1 MTKKSQNSVRDHI
14 ARKTGLTASI
24 SNINRAQRLT
34 YQGEERITNALPR
47 RGADQISYTKVRNGS
62 RLLYQSYRSGSRL
75 LYQGWITSPVPRL
88 GPVPK
93 VDHSSCSKTRIGE
106 WLGVNHVSPTKAGSR
121 LLYQDLEWSASP
133 VTRLGV
139 KHVSCQKCIKKGEFK
154 MFIFKLQTKANICIL
169 QRCCLSSS
177 FSSA

>member
-1 MTKKSQNSVRDHI
+1 MPERRARLLQYQTLSRQRDSRTK
-14 ARKTGLTASI
+14 ARSGSLI
-24 SNINRAQRLT
+24 L
-34 YQGEERITNALPR
+34 YQGEERISNPSPR

-62 RLLYQSYRSGSRL
+62 RLLYQSYRSGSRR
-75 LYQGWITSPVPRL
+75 LYRGWITSPVPRL

-133 VTRLGV
+133 FTRLGM
-139 KHVSCQKCIKKGEFK
+139 KHVSC
-154 MFIFKLQTKANICIL
+154 
-169 QRCCLSSS
+169 
-177 FSSA
+177 